1 LCGDFDPGAEVF
13 TGEEEVEG
21 GRGDDDFG
29 VRVAGGGVEV
39 RDDGF
44 YGVECAVPV
53 FKCTLEEA
61 KG

>member
-1 LCGDFDPGAEVF
+1 LRGNFDPGAEVF
-13 TGEEEVEG
+13 AGEEEVEG

-44 YGVECAVPV
+44 YGVNCAVPAIIYTV
-53 FKCTLEEA
+53 RTVK
-61 KG
+61 